1 MKRPKRYVDY
11 GGRMTQQEMNVD
23 SNIEST
29 RGTHKVKRIEIID
42 GKKYMI
48 LDVHSWYERKN
59 ENNLTNVS
67 GFDIIVIVS
76 ERSPSK
82 IVCVGWDF
90 HVTLTR

>member
-11 GGRMTQQEMNVD
+11 GGLMTQQEMNVD

-48 LDVHSWYERKN
+48 LDVHS
-59 ENNLTNVS
+59 
-67 GFDIIVIVS
+67 
-76 ERSPSK
+76 
-82 IVCVGWDF
+82 
-90 HVTLTR
+90 